1 MKTWCPK
8 RRPILLSI
16 LVAGVYLSL
25 TLVAAGCL
33 MSHAAESG
41 HHDHHAA
48 GDAGSLLCTLSCQ
61 ATSDSDLVLPAPAG
75 TSAVTAFITVPPV
88 SALISTDVLSSR
100 QPRAPPV
107 LTLG

>member
-1 MKTWCPK
+1 MQMWFPK
-8 RRPILLSI
+8 RWPVLLSI

-25 TLVAAGCL
+25 TLMAAGCL

-48 GDAGSLLCTLSCQ
+48 GNSGSLLCAVSCQ
-61 ATSDSDLVLPAPAG
+61 ATSDSDLVLPAPTGIPLA
-75 TSAVTAFITVPPV
+75 TAFIIAPST
-88 SALISTDVLSSR
+88 SADLSAEVASAR

-107 LTLG
+107 PALG